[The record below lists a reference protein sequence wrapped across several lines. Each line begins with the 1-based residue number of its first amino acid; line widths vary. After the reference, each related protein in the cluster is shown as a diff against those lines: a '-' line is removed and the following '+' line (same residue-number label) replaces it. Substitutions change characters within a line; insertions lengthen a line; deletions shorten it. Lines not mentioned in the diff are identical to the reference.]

1 MCSQEQ
7 ELEGGEGG
15 GGGRGGGRGEG
26 RKRGGGGIYV
36 DGEGEREEEEK
47 KEEKEMGEATQW
59 ISFGHLITFGQIGL
73 SFSVLAFAHLS
84 LLYYSCFPSI
94 PHSFLFPSFSSLH
107 PLLLV
112 ILFFLDAKHIYMST
126 KQDFR

>member
-7 ELEGGEGG
+7 ELEGG

-36 DGEGEREEEEK
+36 DGEGEREEEEE

-73 SFSVLAFAHLS
+73 SFSVLAFA
-84 LLYYSCFPSI
+84 LLYPYSITLAFHPSLIPFFSHPFPLS
-94 PHSFLFPSFSSLH
+94 
-107 PLLLV
+107 
-112 ILFFLDAKHIYMST
+112 ILFFLS
-126 KQDFR
+126 FFSF